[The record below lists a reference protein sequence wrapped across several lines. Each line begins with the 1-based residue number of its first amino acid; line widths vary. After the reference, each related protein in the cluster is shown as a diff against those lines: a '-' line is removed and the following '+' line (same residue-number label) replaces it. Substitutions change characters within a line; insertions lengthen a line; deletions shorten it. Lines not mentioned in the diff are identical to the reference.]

1 MLSPQLILESFEE
14 WHNVTVYHWVGV
26 SQMCYVIVG
35 GELEVIF
42 TDRFQRG
49 GSGSKKCQ
57 AEG

>member
-1 MLSPQLILESFEE
+1 MTY
-14 WHNVTVYHWVGV
+14 VTVYQWVGV

-35 GELEVIF
+35 GELKVIF